1 MHLFFDIGVLLWV
14 FTCNQ
19 IIIQKWLHVMMAGSC
34 KRSGAAAS
42 TAYYVPIIKPPLLL
56 QHAMQGNCVLDAP
69 VQLAKTF
76 KLSSPSWLQAIVL
89 HATDIDNLTWAS
101 GSLTAYNPSKS
112 VMTCMPLSRLAIYS
126 MDYIARGST
135 GCTAA

>member
-1 MHLFFDIGVLLWV
+1 
-14 FTCNQ
+14 
-19 IIIQKWLHVMMAGSC
+19 
-34 KRSGAAAS
+34 
-42 TAYYVPIIKPPLLL
+42 
-56 QHAMQGNCVLDAP
+56 MQGNCVLDAP

-89 HATDIDNLTWAS
+89 HATDLDNLGGLTWAS
-101 GSLTAYNPSKS
+101 SSLTAYNPSKS

-126 MDYIARGST
+126 MDYIAKGST